1 MVTAESFEFATAGRI
16 LFGAGRLDEVG
27 SLVAGFG
34 TRVLVVTGSNT
45 RRAAALID
53 RLEEVEIYHQVF
65 SVPGEPTTETIQEGV
80 AAARSFSA
88 GIIVAMGG
96 GSAIDAGKAIA
107 AVTTNPG
114 DLFDHLEVIGRA
126 RPLVQPPLPFVAIP
140 TTAGTGA
147 EVTRNAVI
155 ASPKHQVKVS
165 LRSPLM
171 LPRLA
176 IIDPLLTHDLPAAV
190 TAATGM
196 DALTQLLEPFVSIKA
211 TPLTDGF
218 CREGLIRAG
227 RSLKKAV
234 RNGGDA
240 KARSDMALA
249 SLLGGL
255 ALANAGLGVVHG
267 FAGPIGGRFTAPH
280 GTICAALLAESVR
293 ANVAA
298 LKIRAPGSPALDRY
312 QEAARLILGKKRATV
327 ADLVPWLEELTR
339 DLQIPGL
346 RAFGIQTNQ
355 IEEIVRQSRQASS
368 MKGNPIVLDDDE
380 LAGILSKSL

>member
-1 MVTAESFEFATAGRI
+1 MVTTGWFEFATAGRI

-27 SLVAGFG
+27 PLVAGFG
-34 TRVLVVTGSNT
+34 TRVLVVTGSDT
-45 RRAAALID
+45 GRAAALLG
-53 RLEEVEIYHQVF
+53 RLEEVETYHQVF
-65 SVPGEPTTETIQEGV
+65 SVPGEPTTETIQKGV
-80 AAARSFSA
+80 AAARSFNA
-88 GIIVAMGG
+88 EVVVAMGG

-107 AVTTNPG
+107 AVATNPG
-114 DLFDHLEVIGRA
+114 DLFDHLEVIGKA
-126 RPLVQPPLPFVAIP
+126 RPLLQPPLPFIAIP

-155 ASPKHQVKVS
+155 ASPEHQVKVS

-176 IIDPLLTHDLPAAV
+176 IVDPLLTYDLPAAV

-218 CREGLIRAG
+218 CREGLVRAG
-227 RSLKKAV
+227 RSLEKAY

-240 KARSDMALA
+240 EARNDMALA

-267 FAGPIGGRFTAPH
+267 FAGPIGGRFDAPH
-280 GTICAALLAESVR
+280 GTVCAALLASAVST
-293 ANVAA
+293 NVAA
-298 LKIRAPGSPALDRY
+298 LEKRANDSIGLERY
-312 QEAARLILGKKRATV
+312 QEAARLILGKKRAAV
-327 ADLVPWLEELTR
+327 ADLVPWLKELTR

-346 RAFGIQTNQ
+346 RAFGVQAEQ
-355 IEEIVRQSRQASS
+355 IDEIVRQSRQASS
-368 MKGNPIVLDDDE
+368 MKGNPIVLDDEE
-380 LAGILSKSL
+380 LSDILSRSL

>member
-1 MVTAESFEFATAGRI
+1 MVTTESFEFATAGRI

-27 SLVAGFG
+27 PLVAGFG
-34 TRVLVVTGSNT
+34 TRVLVFTGSET

-65 SVPGEPTTETIQEGV
+65 PVPGEPTTETIQQGV
-80 AAARSFSA
+80 VAARSFNA
-88 GIIVAMGG
+88 ETIVAIGG

-107 AVTTNPG
+107 ALAKNPG
-114 DLFDHLEVIGRA
+114 DLFDHLEVIGKA
-126 RPLVQPPLPFVAIP
+126 RPLVNPPLPFVAIP

-155 ASPKHQVKVS
+155 ASPEHQVKVS

-176 IIDPLLTHDLPAAV
+176 IIDPLLTCDLPAAV

-196 DALTQLLEPFVSIKA
+196 DALTQLIEPYVSIKA
-211 TPLTDGF
+211 NPLTDGF
-218 CREGLIRAG
+218 CREGLVRAG
-227 RSLKKAV
+227 RSLRKAYLD
-234 RNGGDA
+234 GSD
-240 KARSDMALA
+240 KEARSDMALA

-255 ALANAGLGVVHG
+255 ALANSGLGVVHG

-280 GTICAALLAESVR
+280 GVVCATLLAESVKT
-293 ANVAA
+293 NVAA
-298 LKIRAPGSPALDRY
+298 LKIRAPNSPALDRY
-312 QEAARLILGKKRATV
+312 QESARLILGKKRATV
-327 ADLVPWLEELTR
+327 MDLIPWLEELTR

-346 RAFGIQTNQ
+346 RAFGIQTDH
-355 IEEIVRQSRQASS
+355 IDEVVRQSRQASS

-380 LAGILSKSL
+380 LSGILSKSL

>member
-1 MVTAESFEFATAGRI
+1 MVTTESFEFATAGRI

-27 SLVAGFG
+27 PLVAGFG
-34 TRVLVVTGSNT
+34 TRVLVVTGSET

-65 SVPGEPTTETIQEGV
+65 PVPGEPTTETIQQGV
-80 AAARSFSA
+80 VAARSFNA
-88 GIIVAMGG
+88 ETIVAIGG

-107 AVTTNPG
+107 ALAKNPG
-114 DLFDHLEVIGRA
+114 DLFDHLEVIGKA
-126 RPLVQPPLPFVAIP
+126 RPLVNPPLPFVAIP

-155 ASPKHQVKVS
+155 ASPEHQVKVS

-176 IIDPLLTHDLPAAV
+176 IIDPLLTCDLPAAV

-196 DALTQLLEPFVSIKA
+196 DALTQLIEPYVSIKA
-211 TPLTDGF
+211 NPLTDGF
-218 CREGLIRAG
+218 CREGLVRAG
-227 RSLKKAV
+227 RSLRKAYLD
-234 RNGGDA
+234 GSD
-240 KARSDMALA
+240 KEARSDMALA

-255 ALANAGLGVVHG
+255 ALANSGLGVVHG

-280 GTICAALLAESVR
+280 GVVCATLLAESVKT
-293 ANVAA
+293 NVAA
-298 LKIRAPGSPALDRY
+298 LKIRAPNSPALDRY
-312 QEAARLILGKKRATV
+312 QESARLILGKKRATV
-327 ADLVPWLEELTR
+327 MDLIPWLEELTR

-346 RAFGIQTNQ
+346 RAFGIQTDH
-355 IEEIVRQSRQASS
+355 IDEVVRQSRQASS

-380 LAGILSKSL
+380 LSGILSKSL

>member
-1 MVTAESFEFATAGRI
+1 MVTTESFEFATAGRI
-16 LFGAGRLDEVG
+16 LFGAGRLNEAG

-34 TRVLVVTGSNT
+34 TRVLVVTGSRT
-45 RRAAALID
+45 RRAVALID

-65 SVPGEPTTETIQEGV
+65 PVSGEPTTEIIQQGV
-80 AAARSFSA
+80 AAARSFNA
-88 GIIVAMGG
+88 EIIVGIGG

-107 AVTTNPG
+107 AVATNPG
-114 DLFDHLEVIGRA
+114 DLFDHLEVIGKA
-126 RPLVQPPLPFVAIP
+126 RPLVNPPLPFVALP

-155 ASPKHQVKVS
+155 ASPEHQVKVS

-176 IIDPLLTHDLPAAV
+176 IIDPVLTYDLPAAV

-196 DALTQLLEPFVSIKA
+196 DALTQLIEPYVSIKA
-211 TPLTDGF
+211 NPLTDGF
-218 CREGLIRAG
+218 CREGLVRAG
-227 RSLKKAV
+227 RSLKKAYLDGNDTEA
-234 RNGGDA
+234 RN
-240 KARSDMALA
+240 DMALA

-255 ALANAGLGVVHG
+255 ALANSGLGVVHG

-280 GTICAALLAESVR
+280 GMVCATLLTESVKT
-293 ANVAA
+293 NVTA
-298 LKIRAPGSPALDRY
+298 LKNRAPDSPALGRY
-312 QEAARLILGKKRATV
+312 QESARLILGKKRATV
-327 ADLVPWLEELTR
+327 DDLITWLEELTR

-346 RAFGIQTNQ
+346 RAFGTQSDH
-355 IEEIVRQSRQASS
+355 IEEMVRQSRQASS

-380 LAGILSKSL
+380 LSAILLRSL

>member
-1 MVTAESFEFATAGRI
+1 MVTTKSFEFATAGRI

-34 TRVLVVTGSNT
+34 KRVLVVTGSNT

-65 SVPGEPTTETIQEGV
+65 SVPGEPSTETVQKGV
-80 AAARSFSA
+80 ATARSFSA
-88 GIIVAMGG
+88 EVVVAMGG

-114 DLFDHLEVIGRA
+114 DLFDHLEVIGKA

-190 TAATGM
+190 TAATGI

-218 CREGLIRAG
+218 CREGLVRAG
-227 RSLKKAV
+227 RSLKKAYLD
-234 RNGGDA
+234 GGDA
-240 KARSDMALA
+240 EARSDMAQA

-267 FAGPIGGRFTAPH
+267 FAGPIGGRFDAPH
-280 GTICAALLAESVR
+280 GTVCAALLTESVR

-298 LKIRAPGSPALDRY
+298 LKTRAPDSPALDRY
-312 QEAARLILGKKRATV
+312 QEAARLILGKKRAAV
-327 ADLVPWLEELTR
+327 ADLIPWLEELTR

-346 RAFGIQTNQ
+346 RAFGTQADH
-355 IEEIVRQSRQASS
+355 IEELVRQSRQASS
-368 MKGNPIVLDDDE
+368 MKGNPIVLDHDE
-380 LAGILSKSL
+380 LVGILSRSL